1 MAKWSPA
8 PRSCRVRL
16 QVHGHSL
23 RTGYVEA
30 VATRV
35 DVQGP
40 RHGTRLM
47 RDVNKFIRAAYQL
60 GALSTGS
67 PGFYARLGWEPWL
80 GSTAVRTQRGPLP
93 TPDDDG
99 GIMVLP
105 TPATPPLDRRAD
117 QLRMAP
123 RGRLVTRY
131 RYDAAVTCP
140 SRRHK
145 AFVATAL

>member
-1 MAKWSPA
+1 MGGTHFLLEERGEVVSCASVV
-8 PRSCRVRL
+8 PREL

-35 DVQGP
+35 DVQG
-40 RHGTRLM
+40 RGHGTRLM

-67 PGFYARLGWEPWL
+67 GLLRAPRLGTVAGIDGREDAARSP
-80 GSTAVRTQRGPLP
+80 SRLP
-93 TPDDDG
+93 TTMGDHGATDACN
-99 GIMVLP
+99 
-105 TPATPPLDRRAD
+105 PASGSARHD

-131 RYDAAVTCP
+131 RCDVQ
-140 SRRHK
+140 
-145 AFVATAL
+145 L